1 MHVREIAVLA
11 ALVLPMMVPIT
22 TLAEE
27 NSTPTS
33 TTAVDR
39 EVDTFSKLLTK
50 QVELFESEINAKI
63 QANIAAGKGKSAD
76 IGPALAAPLPEA
88 KQELNDKEPIVEAIW
103 GMAGKEVAEVV
114 YQGRRIAVSMQE
126 PFISR
131 LDGWRLHSIS
141 SYEIVLIKTL
151 HGKEATRKTISLSW
165 GQGSDT
171 IPNSAFMP
179 HRAAATY

>member
-27 NSTPTS
+27 NSTPIS

-39 EVDTFSKLLTK
+39 EVDTFSKLLSK

-63 QANIAAGKGKSAD
+63 QANKAAGKGKSAD

-88 KQELNDKEPIVEAIW
+88 KQEINDKEPVVEAIW

-141 SYEIVLIKTL
+141 SYEIVLTKNL
-151 HGKEATRKTISLSW
+151 HGKEAARKSISLSW
-165 GQGSDT
+165 GQGTSSFT
-171 IPNSAFMP
+171 TPNHSP
-179 HRAAATY
+179 AAY